1 MAGDIKETFI
11 SLVKDFKL
19 QSNVRTQIADSIKKY
34 EGKYIVL
41 TIEKRKSKRSDLQN
55 AYYFGC
61 VVEEQRACFKERWGE
76 IHSKTAVHDWNKAN
90 IFCTEHIDESTGEVF
105 KIPGSSAAKNKTEF
119 NERMEMIRQYFWD
132 KFEWQIPL
140 PEQQLTIK

>member
-41 TIEKRKSKRSDLQN
+41 TIEKRKSNYQ
-55 AYYFGC
+55 
-61 VVEEQRACFKERWGE
+61 
-76 IHSKTAVHDWNKAN
+76 
-90 IFCTEHIDESTGEVF
+90 VF
-105 KIPGSSAAKNKTEF
+105 
-119 NERMEMIRQYFWD
+119 
-132 KFEWQIPL
+132 
-140 PEQQLTIK
+140 